1 MRGEYELLEKCGGAM
16 NCLHRRVGDGAPLFL
31 FLDPHRIGAAEHDS
45 VVFATSA
52 ERVGYGETRRTVA
65 SLDASWWPW
74 TSGDSPP
81 ASRSEAVHCIV
92 RGAWAAAPKASLP
105 PAGDQVVKRRRS
117 RRRLWTGVPL
127 SRRVRGGEAR
137 LPRRAAKA
145 RARCLLPRFRHR
157 AGGDAGRAARL
168 PLSE

>member
-65 SLDASWWPW
+65 SLDASWRPW

-81 ASRSEAVHCIV
+81 ASRSETVHCIVRGACPGHVQVMSETCPLQVHCIV
-92 RGAWAAAPKASLP
+92 RGAWAAAPKASRP
-105 PAGDQVVKRRRS
+105 PAGI
-117 RRRLWTGVPL
+117 RL
-127 SRRVRGGEAR
+127 
-137 LPRRAAKA
+137 
-145 RARCLLPRFRHR
+145 
-157 AGGDAGRAARL
+157 
-168 PLSE
+168 